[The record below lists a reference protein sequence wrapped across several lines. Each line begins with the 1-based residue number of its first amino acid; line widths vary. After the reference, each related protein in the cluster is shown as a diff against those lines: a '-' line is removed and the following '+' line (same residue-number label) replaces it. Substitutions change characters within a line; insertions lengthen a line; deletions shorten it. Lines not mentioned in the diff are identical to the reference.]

1 MRFTIIS
8 LFPSY
13 FDGPFSVS
21 LLKRARDNGL
31 IDIRLV
37 DLRAFGQGRY
47 EQVDDRVYGGG
58 PGMVLMAQPVIDAV
72 RHVQEPRAKVIY
84 LSPQGKRLTA
94 QRCEELAQKQNPLIL
109 ICGHYEGLD
118 ERALDLVVDEEI
130 SIGDYVLTSG
140 APAAAVVV
148 DAVSRFVP
156 GVVGNSESP
165 QNDSFADGIFDAP
178 LYTRP
183 AEVEGL
189 CVPEVLRCGHHAEIA
204 AWRQQKAREKT
215 KRVRPDLI
223 ENSEG
228 NTQAPPR
235 EKEIQP

>member
-13 FDGPFSVS
+13 FDGPFGVS
-21 LLKRARDNGL
+21 LLKRARDNHR

-37 DLRAFGQGRY
+37 DLRTFGQGPY

-72 RHVQEPRAKVIY
+72 RHVQEPRSKVVY

-94 QRCEELAQKQNPLIL
+94 KKCEELAQKRDPLIL

-118 ERALDLVVDEEI
+118 ERALELVVDEEI

-204 AWRQQKAREKT
+204 AWRDQQAREKT
-215 KRVRPDLI
+215 QRVRPDLI

-228 NTQAPPR
+228 NSQDPSR
-235 EKEIQP
+235 EKEI